1 MSAEPGA
8 LRILAVEERQV
19 EAFVVRVF
27 LALIKICP
35 WIRHKPNSLKELKV
49 LIRRPRECSRR

>member
-19 EAFVVRVF
+19 EALVVRAF
-27 LALIKICP
+27 LELIKICP
-35 WIRHKPNSLKELKV
+35 WIRNKSNSLKELKV
-49 LIRRPRECSRR
+49 LIPRPPECLRR